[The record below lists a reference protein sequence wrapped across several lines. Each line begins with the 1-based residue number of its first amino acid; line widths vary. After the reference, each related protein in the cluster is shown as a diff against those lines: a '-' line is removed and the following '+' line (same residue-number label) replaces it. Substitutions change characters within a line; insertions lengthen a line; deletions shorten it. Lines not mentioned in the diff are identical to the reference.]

1 MNRGTE
7 EYMGFDYLPERD
19 HLSIWVSPEE
29 IYQFELGRQVHGIDL
44 MSALRAFDM
53 MEEKYVIS
61 WTAVISACSRKGMFT
76 EGSILKAWSEEKA
89 LRSGRHVH
97 SLVVKKMIKKDVFV
111 GTSLM
116 DMYAKCGEI
125 SDCRKVF
132 DGVSNRNMLE
142 KVFGEGA
149 IANSEALLIGRSIHS
164 IGEKNVKC
172 LCGKQGMGFA
182 GKELKLTYRMDAE
195 RFEVGDYI
203 FATIIST
210 CGDVDLHEAESS
222 ATPCYLETS

>member
-1 MNRGTE
+1 MLDH
-7 EYMGFDYLPERD
+7 GFLPNE
-19 HLSIWVSPEE
+19 
-29 IYQFELGRQVHGIDL
+29 
-44 MSALRAFDM
+44 
-53 MEEKYVIS
+53 
-61 WTAVISACSRKGMFT
+61 FT
-76 EGSILKAWSEEKA
+76 EGSILKALSEEKA

-132 DGVSNRNMLE
+132 DGVSNRNTLE
-142 KVFGEGA
+142 KVFGEDA

-172 LCGKQGMGFA
+172 LCGKCFDSYVCKMWIC
-182 GKELKLTYRMDAE
+182 L
-195 RFEVGDYI
+195 
-203 FATIIST
+203 
-210 CGDVDLHEAESS
+210 
-222 ATPCYLETS
+222 

>member
-1 MNRGTE
+1 M
-7 EYMGFDYLPERD
+7 
-19 HLSIWVSPEE
+19 
-29 IYQFELGRQVHGIDL
+29 
-44 MSALRAFDM
+44 
-53 MEEKYVIS
+53 
-61 WTAVISACSRKGMFT
+61 
-76 EGSILKAWSEEKA
+76 KAWSEEKA

-172 LCGKQGMGFA
+172 LCGKCFDSYVCKMWICQYALEELGFMEGHDNMG
-182 GKELKLTYRMDAE
+182 
-195 RFEVGDYI
+195 
-203 FATIIST
+203 
-210 CGDVDLHEAESS
+210 
-222 ATPCYLETS
+222 

>member
-1 MNRGTE
+1 M
-7 EYMGFDYLPERD
+7 
-19 HLSIWVSPEE
+19 
-29 IYQFELGRQVHGIDL
+29 
-44 MSALRAFDM
+44 
-53 MEEKYVIS
+53 
-61 WTAVISACSRKGMFT
+61 
-76 EGSILKAWSEEKA
+76 KAWSEEKA

-172 LCGKQGMGFA
+172 LCGKCF
-182 GKELKLTYRMDAE
+182 D
-195 RFEVGDYI
+195 
-203 FATIIST
+203 S
-210 CGDVDLHEAESS
+210 
-222 ATPCYLETS
+222 